1 MNTQAIWEQ
10 KQLNH
15 HRLSNFFQSLI
26 LYVTMQFLISL
37 ISYLLWGMEGLK
49 WAATVGAVL
58 LLIGIKFM
66 PGIILKLY
74 RARPIVHDEIPGL
87 QQLVSEL
94 AEHAKLGAVPQLYY
108 VPSRTMNAFSVGNHD
123 KSCIVLTDGLLRT
136 LSRRELIGIL
146 AHEITHIGNNDNQ
159 VLSIADMLSRMTSL
173 LSTFGQ
179 LLLLINL
186 PMFFLGGVIVP
197 WSVIVMMLFAP
208 IINSLLQFALPRA
221 REFEADTH
229 AVYLTG
235 DPDGLV
241 SALFKMEYYGA
252 GLFEWLFL
260 AGHGTP
266 EPSLLRAHPATE
278 ERMRELKSHFKI
290 SKNPSNDA
298 SDESRLLTIPLYV
311 QRVQRRPRWRIGG
324 MWY

>member
-1 MNTQAIWEQ
+1 VNMQAILEQ

-26 LYVTMQFLISL
+26 LFVSMLFLVVL
-37 ISYLLWGMEGLK
+37 ISYLLLGMEGLK
-49 WAATVGAVL
+49 WAVTFGAVL
-58 LLIGIKFM
+58 LLIGIKCT
-66 PGIILKLY
+66 PGMILKLY
-74 RARPIVHDEIPGL
+74 KAQPVVHDEIPGL
-87 QQLVSEL
+87 RKLISEL
-94 AEHAKLGAVPQLYY
+94 ADHAKLGAVPQLYY
-108 VPSRTMNAFSVGNHD
+108 VPSRTMNAFTVGNHD

-136 LSRRELIGIL
+136 LNRRELTGVL
-146 AHEITHIGNNDNQ
+146 AHEITHIGNNDSQ
-159 VLSIADMLSRMTSL
+159 VMSIADMLSRMTSL

-186 PMFFLGGVIVP
+186 PMFLLDSVIVP
-197 WSVIVMMLFAP
+197 WSVITMMLFAP
-208 IINSLLQFALPRA
+208 IINSLLQLALSKT
-221 REFEADTH
+221 REFDADTN

-235 DPDGLV
+235 DPDGLA

-266 EPSLLRAHPATE
+266 EPSLLRTHPTTE
-278 ERMRELKSHFKI
+278 ERMKRLKSHFKI
-290 SKNPSNDA
+290 SKNPLNDT
-298 SDESRLLTIPLYV
+298 SDDSKLLTIPLHI